1 MLHLFVSGICP
12 QPSML
17 DTIDPILGTLDPAM
31 SCNNDGGPVGEGGTQ
46 LSANIKAGTNIT
58 AVYGLWL
65 HPYGPATVYMA
76 RCPGSCTDS
85 NSRELKWFK
94 IDHVGLIRGT
104 IVYAA
109 STWFRFILDQPLSA
123 CRDGDWGSGV
133 VSKTGVYTVTI
144 PAALA
149 DGEYLIRHELIAI
162 HAYWAG
168 PQFYIECAQ
177 LKVVGG
183 RGKLPSDEYLV
194 SFPGAYKASD
204 PGLNVDLYSPEAP
217 TITTY
222 ELPGPAV
229 WTGED

>member
-1 MLHLFVSGICP
+1 
-12 QPSML
+12 
-17 DTIDPILGTLDPAM
+17 
-31 SCNNDGGPVGEGGTQ
+31 
-46 LSANIKAGTNIT
+46 
-58 AVYGLWL
+58 
-65 HPYGPATVYMA
+65 MA
-76 RCPGSCTDS
+76 RCPGSCTESIS
-85 NSRELKWFK
+85 NDLKWFK
-94 IDHVGLIRGT
+94 IDHAGL
-104 IVYAA
+104 
-109 STWFRFILDQPLSA
+109 LSGNLV
-123 CRDGDWGSGV
+123 DGDWGSGV

-162 HAYWAG
+162 HAYWTG
-168 PQFYIECAQ
+168 PQFYVECAQ

-183 RGKLPSDEYLV
+183 GGKLPLDEYLV

-204 PGLNVDLYSPEAP
+204 PGFNVDLYSPEAP

>member
-1 MLHLFVSGICP
+1 
-12 QPSML
+12 
-17 DTIDPILGTLDPAM
+17 M

-46 LSANIKAGTNIT
+46 LSATIQAGTNIT
-58 AVYGLWL
+58 AVYGLWI

-76 RCPGSCTDS
+76 RCPGICAESI
-85 NSRELKWFK
+85 SRDLKWFK
-94 IDHVGLIRGT
+94 IDHAGL
-104 IVYAA
+104 
-109 STWFRFILDQPLSA
+109 LSGNLV
-123 CRDGDWGSGV
+123 DGDWGSGV
-133 VSKTGVYTVTI
+133 VSKAGVYTATI

-162 HAYWAG
+162 HAYWTG
-168 PQFYIECAQ
+168 PQFYVECAQ

-183 RGKLPSDEYLV
+183 GGKLPSDEYLV

-204 PGLNVDLYSPEAP
+204 PGFNVDLYSPEAP

-229 WTGED
+229 WTGDD